1 MRDEPLFTTDIE
13 KSEGPSSERLSIEE
27 YNTRQEN
34 RRKNKILDFGFSAML
49 WVLGFAILLI
59 IADLIAQAFQL
70 DSSLIEKCFTLIQYI
85 VTAVLGFIFGR
96 KTNE

>member
-1 MRDEPLFTTDIE
+1 MRDEPLFTADIE
-13 KSEGPSSERLSIEE
+13 NSEWPSNEKLSIEE
-27 YNTRQEN
+27 YNNRQEN

-59 IADLIAQAFQL
+59 IADLIAQASQL

>member
-1 MRDEPLFTTDIE
+1 MTEVENSDGSI
-13 KSEGPSSERLSIEE
+13 SESLSIEE
-27 YNTRQEN
+27 YNNRQEN
-34 RRKNKILDFGFSAML
+34 RRKNKILNFGFSAMIWIL
-49 WVLGFAILLI
+49 VFALLLI
-59 IADLIAQAFQL
+59 IVDLIAQALQL